1 MFLNEYGSRLRRLKK
16 ILLREGRAGNISH
29 IPVGALS
36 SSRAGIHRRLQCAP
50 ELEAGLNSRPAHVL
64 SGLVSS
70 PFIVV
75 ELAHDVIR
83 VTGII
88 LR

>member
-1 MFLNEYGSRLRRLKK
+1 
-16 ILLREGRAGNISH
+16 
-29 IPVGALS
+29 
-36 SSRAGIHRRLQCAP
+36 
-50 ELEAGLNSRPAHVL
+50 LEAGLNSRPAHVL